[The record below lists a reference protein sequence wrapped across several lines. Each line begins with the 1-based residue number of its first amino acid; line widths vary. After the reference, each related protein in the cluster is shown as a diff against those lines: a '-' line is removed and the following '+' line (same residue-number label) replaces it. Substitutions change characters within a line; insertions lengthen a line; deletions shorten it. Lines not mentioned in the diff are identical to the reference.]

1 MMDPLVVTKILF
13 EGVANSLTKGR
24 DLGLGASAED
34 AARDVRR
41 LAEAALEAW
50 AGNESGGF
58 SLGFL
63 EPLVNLSPPK
73 SWVFVS
79 KLDKEVDILKASLL
93 AYEFA
98 CLPQDL
104 QRAGTETGPAF
115 GGPSTVMVLHL
126 LTDQLNMTCSVGA
139 KAEAEIVKH
148 VA

>member
-1 MMDPLVVTKILF
+1 MMDPLDVTKILF

-63 EPLVNLSPPK
+63 EPTGFHLSICHLPNHGCLCQNWTMK
-73 SWVFVS
+73 WISWRLPYLPMSLHVC
-79 KLDKEVDILKASLL
+79 LKTCKGL
-93 AYEFA
+93 ARK
-98 CLPQDL
+98 Q
-104 QRAGTETGPAF
+104 
-115 GGPSTVMVLHL
+115 
-126 LTDQLNMTCSVGA
+126 DQLLGAPQQSWSCTC
-139 KAEAEIVKH
+139 
-148 VA
+148 